1 MYIFPRLKIERD
13 ARSVITFQ
21 RFKLNHLTV
30 ALFFFICS
38 PRGNPSL
45 GQ

>member
-21 RFKLNHLTV
+21 RFKLTHLTV
-30 ALFFFICS
+30 ALFFSSVLLEEI
-38 PRGNPSL
+38 L
-45 GQ
+45 V